1 MPRSV
6 STPDSSVRTSS
17 ARERILDAAAVIM
30 RRDGLV
36 RATTKEI
43 AREAECSEALLYK
56 HFPDKRDIFL
66 RVLTERSPRLD
77 VAADMPGTATVTGN
91 LEALVAILLRFYEQ
105 SFPIAASIFSSGD
118 LLTAHREAMN
128 DRGAGPNA
136 PSRIL
141 VGYLNEE
148 MRLGRLPTTDAD
160 AVARLLTG
168 AALHEAFLA
177 TYAGQR
183 IPDTTRLA
191 HRFVAVLGLDPDS
204 APGVA
209 GGPSRRAPRRRRE

>member
-1 MPRSV
+1 MPTRA
-6 STPDSSVRTSS
+6 STPADTGALP

-30 RRDGLV
+30 RREGLV

-77 VAADMPGTATVTGN
+77 LAATMPGTATVVGN
-91 LEALVAILLRFYEQ
+91 LEVLVTALLEFYEQ
-105 SFPIAASIFSSGD
+105 SFPIAASIFGSVD
-118 LLTAHREAMN
+118 LLSAHREAMN
-128 DRGAGPNA
+128 ERGAGPHA
-136 PSRIL
+136 PSRVL
-141 VGYLNEE
+141 AGYLDEE
-148 MRLGRLPTTDAD
+148 IRLDRLPKLDAD

-177 TYAGQR
+177 TYAGRR

-191 HRFVAVLGLDPDS
+191 RRFVAALRLD
-204 APGVA
+204 G
-209 GGPSRRAPRRRRE
+209 